1 MKANSI
7 LAQNLI
13 GAIPNDWSYIRMKDI
28 YRKPIRDFG
37 SFSSTKLITF
47 LDEGVPF
54 IKSEMIKEGWIDWTS
69 TQYVSQEVHA
79 KLTKSYV
86 TENTIL
92 FSKIGSALGKAVVY
106 DGKRGVCNSNAAVA
120 KIELDSQLAD
130 NDYYSYLLNNPLS
143 KKQFNRLIISLL
155 PRINLGD
162 ISDLI
167 LPLPPLPEQ
176 RKIAKILST
185 WDRGIATTEKLID
198 ASKQQKKALMQQ
210 LLMGKKRLLDPETGK
225 AFEGDWEEVKLDD
238 LALYRRGSFP
248 QPYGNPEWVDEVN
261 GYPFI
266 QVFDI
271 DKNMKLKKVTKTKI
285 SDAAIDKS
293 VFIEAGTV
301 IVSLQGSIGRVAITQ
316 YDAYVDRTVLLF
328 QSFKRKMDTIYF
340 AYAIKELFE
349 IEKEKAPGG
358 TIKTITKQVLSNFT
372 IKVPTHYEQ
381 QKIASVLTAADK
393 DIELLE
399 AKLAHFKQEKKA
411 LMQQLLTGKRRVN
424 IAETK
429 VTTEE
434 ILEAEV
440 A

>member
-1 MKANSI
+1 MVPNGWSLKLISDTAKVITGNTPSTKDSSYYNGDIPFVSPADLGANKLISSANKTLTKKGFEKSRAVRKGSTLFTCI
-7 LAQNLI
+7 GSTIGKLGQANCELATNQQINAVIPYSSFDDDFIYYQLEMRAKFISKLAGTQAVPIINKTTFESQNL
-13 GAIPNDWSYIRMKDI
+13 
-28 YRKPIRDFG
+28 
-37 SFSSTKLITF
+37 L
-47 LDEGVPF
+47 VP
-54 IKSEMIKEGWIDWTS
+54 
-69 TQYVSQEVHA
+69 
-79 KLTKSYV
+79 
-86 TENTIL
+86 
-92 FSKIGSALGKAVVY
+92 
-106 DGKRGVCNSNAAVA
+106 
-120 KIELDSQLAD
+120 DS
-130 NDYYSYLLNNPLS
+130 
-143 KKQFNRLIISLL
+143 
-155 PRINLGD
+155 
-162 ISDLI
+162 
-167 LPLPPLPEQ
+167 LPEQ
-176 RKIAKILST
+176 RKIAQILST

-210 LLMGKKRLLDPETGK
+210 LLTGKKRLVDPETGK

-271 DKNMKLKKVTKTKI
+271 DKNMKLKKATKTKI

-340 AYAIKELFE
+340 AYAIQELFE

-393 DIELLE
+393 EIELLGT
-399 AKLAHFKQEKKA
+399 KLAHLKQEKKA
-411 LMQQLLTGKRRVN
+411 LMQQLLTGKRRVKV
-424 IAETK
+424 AET
-429 VTTEE
+429 
-434 ILEAEV
+434 EA

>member
-1 MKANSI
+1 MV
-7 LAQNLI
+7 
-13 GAIPNDWSYIRMKDI
+13 PNGWEETRLKHIAR
-28 YRKPIRDFG
+28 
-37 SFSSTKLITF
+37 
-47 LDEGVPF
+47 
-54 IKSEMIKEGWIDWTS
+54 IKSGSTPLRAKQDLYYSQDGTPWVKTLDLNNAEIFETDERITELALKETS
-69 TQYVSQEVHA
+69 CSIFPVNTVLVAMYGGFNQIGRTGL
-79 KLTKSYV
+79 LTVPSAINQALSGLMLDGTKADSKY
-86 TENTIL
+86 IL
-92 FSKIGSALGKAVVY
+92 NYLNGNVRQWKKFAASSRKDPNITRE
-106 DGKRGVCNSNAAVA
+106 DVCNFEV
-120 KIELDSQLAD
+120 L
-130 NDYYSYLLNNPLS
+130 
-143 KKQFNRLIISLL
+143 
-155 PRINLGD
+155 
-162 ISDLI
+162 
-167 LPLPPLPEQ
+167 LPPLPEQ

-185 WDRGIATTEKLID
+185 WDNAIATTEKLI
-198 ASKQQKKALMQQ
+198 ATSQQQKKALMQQ
-210 LLMGKKRLLDPETGK
+210 LLTGKKRLVDPDTGK
-225 AFEGDWEEVKLDD
+225 VFEGKWEEVKLDD

-271 DKNMKLKKVTKTKI
+271 DKNMKLKKATKTKI

-340 AYAIKELFE
+340 AYAIQELFE

-393 DIELLE
+393 EIELLQ
-399 AKLAHFKQEKKA
+399 AKLAHLKDEKKA
-411 LMQQLLTGKRRVN
+411 LMQQLLTGKRRV
-424 IAETK
+424 K
-429 VTTEE
+429 VDEN
-434 ILEAEV
+434 V
-440 A
+440 AA

>member
-1 MKANSI
+1 MVPNGWETRKLSTLGDGSKPAVKA
-7 LAQNLI
+7 
-13 GAIPNDWSYIRMKDI
+13 GP
-28 YRKPIRDFG
+28 FG
-37 SFSSTKLITF
+37 SA
-47 LDEGVPF
+47 
-54 IKSEMIKEGWIDWTS
+54 IKKEY
-69 TQYVSQEVHA
+69 YVSSGYKVYGQEQVIA
-79 KLTKSYV
+79 DDAFIGDYFIDEEKFQSLKSCSISPGDILISLV
-86 TENTIL
+86 GTVGRVLLVPEN
-92 FSKIGSALGKAVVY
+92 AVP
-106 DGKRGVCNSNAAVA
+106 GIINPRLLRLSLCNSTVNGVYIKYFLETEHTKNTLNSWAQGGTMGVLNAEML
-120 KIELDSQLAD
+120 KS
-130 NDYYSYLLNNPLS
+130 LNVPV
-143 KKQFNRLIISLL
+143 
-155 PRINLGD
+155 
-162 ISDLI
+162 
-167 LPLPPLPEQ
+167 PPLPEQ
-176 RKIAKILST
+176 RKIAQILST

-210 LLMGKKRLLDPETGK
+210 LLTGKKRLINPETGK
-225 AFEGDWEEVKLDD
+225 AFKGEWEEVKLDD

-393 DIELLE
+393 EIELLE

-411 LMQQLLTGKRRVN
+411 LMQQLLTGKRRVK

-429 VTTEE
+429 VVTEE
-434 ILEAEV
+434 TLEVEV

>member
-1 MKANSI
+1 MPYSDIEAKSI
-7 LAQNLI
+7 QSLCTIVDCEHKTA
-13 GAIPNDWSYIRMKDI
+13 PYVD
-28 YRKPIRDFG
+28 
-37 SFSSTKLITF
+37 
-47 LDEGVPF
+47 
-54 IKSEMIKEGWIDWTS
+54 KSEFLVVRTSNVRNGQLIMDDMKYTTQAGYDEWTQRAVPIHGDVLFTREAPAGES
-69 TQYVSQEVHA
+69 CLVPRELKVCMGQRMVMLRPKTEKVDPVFLSLVLATE
-79 KLTKSYV
+79 KCKSD
-86 TENTIL
+86 ISRL
-92 FSKIGSALGKAVVY
+92 SIGSTV
-106 DGKRGVCNSNAAVA
+106 S
-120 KIELDSQLAD
+120 
-130 NDYYSYLLNNPLS
+130 
-143 KKQFNRLIISLL
+143 
-155 PRINLGD
+155 RIN
-162 ISDLI
+162 ISDIKKLRV
-167 LPLPPLPEQ
+167 PSPPLPEQ
-176 RKIAKILST
+176 KKIAKILST
-185 WDRGIATTEKLID
+185 WDKAIATTEKLI
-198 ASKQQKKALMQQ
+198 ATSQQQKKALMQQ
-210 LLMGKKRLLDPETGK
+210 LLTGKKRLVNPETGK
-225 AFEGDWEEVKLDD
+225 AFEGNWEEVKLDD

-271 DKNMKLKKVTKTKI
+271 DKNMKLKKATKTKI

-340 AYAIKELFE
+340 AYAIQELFE

-393 DIELLE
+393 EIEFLE
-399 AKLAHFKQEKKA
+399 AKLAHLKEEKKA
-411 LMQQLLTGKRRVN
+411 LMQQLLTGKRRVKVS
-424 IAETK
+424 ET
-429 VTTEE
+429 
-434 ILEAEV
+434 EA

>member
-1 MKANSI
+1 MVPNGWNLITLDELKSDKLSYGANSPSCE
-7 LAQNLI
+7 LKEN
-13 GAIPNDWSYIRMKDI
+13 GARYIRITDIDDMGNLNSSAVGIDSDDYEDYLLEDKDFLFA
-28 YRKPIRDFG
+28 RSGNTVGK
-37 SFSSTKLITF
+37 TF
-47 LDEGVPF
+47 LYEKDKHPKAAYAGYLIRYRANKEKLNPQYLKQF
-54 IKSEMIKEGWIDWTS
+54 CFSNRYHFWIKSQIRAGAQPNINAKE
-69 TQYVSQEVHA
+69 Y
-79 KLTKSYV
+79 
-86 TENTIL
+86 
-92 FSKIGSALGKAVVY
+92 GSL
-106 DGKRGVCNSNAAVA
+106 
-120 KIELDSQLAD
+120 E
-130 NDYYSYLLNNPLS
+130 
-143 KKQFNRLIISLL
+143 
-155 PRINLGD
+155 
-162 ISDLI
+162 

-176 RKIAKILST
+176 RKIAQILST

-210 LLMGKKRLLDPETGK
+210 LLTGKKRLVDPETGK
-225 AFEGDWEEVKLDD
+225 VFEGEWEEVKLND

-271 DKNMKLKKVTKTKI
+271 DKNMKLKKATKTKI

-340 AYAIKELFE
+340 AYAIQELFE

-399 AKLAHFKQEKKA
+399 AKLAHLKQEKKA
-411 LMQQLLTGKRRVN
+411 LMQQLLTGKHRVS
-424 IAETK
+424 
-429 VTTEE
+429 
-434 ILEAEV
+434 LSS
-440 A
+440 

>member
-1 MKANSI
+1 MVPNGWKLSTIEEISSVSSGGTPSRKNESYWNGNIPWVTTAEVQFKIIEDTAEKITEEGLANS
-7 LAQNLI
+7 
-13 GAIPNDWSYIRMKDI
+13 S
-28 YRKPIRDFG
+28 
-37 SFSSTKLITF
+37 
-47 LDEGVPF
+47 
-54 IKSEMIKEGWIDWTS
+54 
-69 TQYVSQEVHA
+69 A
-79 KLTKSYV
+79 KLFPV
-86 TENTIL
+86 DTIL
-92 FSKIGSALGKAVVY
+92 IAMYGQGKT
-106 DGKRGVCNSNAAVA
+106 RGQVA
-120 KIELDSQLAD
+120 KLGIEASTNQACAAIILKAGYHV
-130 NDYYSYLLNNPLS
+130 DYYYQFLISQYDNIREMANSGGQENLS
-143 KKQFNRLIISLL
+143 GGIVKSIKV
-155 PRINLGD
+155 PV
-162 ISDLI
+162 
-167 LPLPPLPEQ
+167 PPLPEQ
-176 RKIAKILST
+176 KKIAKILST
-185 WDRGIATTEKLID
+185 WDKAIATTEKLID
-198 ASKQQKKALMQQ
+198 ASQQQKKALMQQ
-210 LLMGKKRLLDPETGK
+210 LLTGKKRLVDPDTGK
-225 AFEGDWEEVKLDD
+225 VFEGKWEEVKLDD

-271 DKNMKLKKVTKTKI
+271 DKNMKLKKATKTKI

-340 AYAIKELFE
+340 AYAIQELFE

-393 DIELLE
+393 EIELLQ
-399 AKLAHFKQEKKA
+399 AKLAHLKDEKKA
-411 LMQQLLTGKRRVN
+411 LMQQLLTGKRRV
-424 IAETK
+424 K
-429 VTTEE
+429 V
-434 ILEAEV
+434 EAMEM

>member
-1 MKANSI
+1 MVPNGWEVKPLSSI
-7 LAQNLI
+7 TKWSSGGTPSKNNPDYWN
-13 GAIPNDWSYIRMKDI
+13 GEIPWISAASMRGHY
-28 YRKPIRDFG
+28 F
-37 SFSSTKLITF
+37 
-47 LDEGVPF
+47 E
-54 IKSEMIKEGWIDWTS
+54 KSELK
-69 TQYVSQEVHA
+69 
-79 KLTKSYV
+79 
-86 TENTIL
+86 
-92 FSKIGSALGKAVVY
+92 
-106 DGKRGVCNSNAAVA
+106 
-120 KIELDSQLAD
+120 
-130 NDYYSYLLNNPLS
+130 
-143 KKQFNRLIISLL
+143 
-155 PRINLGD
+155 
-162 ISDLI
+162 ISDLAVSNGAKMAPKNSLLLLVRGSMLWNKI
-167 LPLPPLPEQ
+167 PVGIAARKVSFNQDVKCLVPHADELTTEFLLYWFLTYEHRLMNMVTGTGIGAGKLDTADLQGLDVFLPPLPEQ
-176 RKIAKILST
+176 RKIAQILSA

-210 LLMGKKRLLDPETGK
+210 LLTGKKRLVDPETGK
-225 AFEGDWEEVKLDD
+225 AFEGEWEEVKLDD

-271 DKNMKLKKVTKTKI
+271 DKNMKLKKATKTKI

-340 AYAIKELFE
+340 AYAIQELFE

-393 DIELLE
+393 EIELLGT
-399 AKLAHFKQEKKA
+399 KLAHLKQEKKA
-411 LMQQLLTGKRRVN
+411 LMQQLLTGKRRVKV
-424 IAETK
+424 AET
-429 VTTEE
+429 
-434 ILEAEV
+434 EV
-440 A
+440 V